1 MVISLYVQPIC
12 ATQPNLK
19 IDTSVK
25 VNRCRR
31 DALHVDGRRLGLP
44 LRRSGVAL
52 RRGIPGQA
60 PLCVIEARI
69 HPARIRGSRGGV
81 GEGGGDAGATAAV
94 ALDADGKAVRARH
107 DARKESDEEESSSR
121 NVWSRT
127 YSRRVWIFLPWRR
140 GGRSVRSAAIDRGEW
155 DEVQRFRE

>member
-44 LRRSGVAL
+44 VRRSGVAL

-60 PLCVIEARI
+60 
-69 HPARIRGSRGGV
+69 S
-81 GEGGGDAGATAAV
+81 
-94 ALDADGKAVRARH
+94 
-107 DARKESDEEESSSR
+107 
-121 NVWSRT
+121 
-127 YSRRVWIFLPWRR
+127 F
-140 GGRSVRSAAIDRGEW
+140 VRSAAIDRGEW